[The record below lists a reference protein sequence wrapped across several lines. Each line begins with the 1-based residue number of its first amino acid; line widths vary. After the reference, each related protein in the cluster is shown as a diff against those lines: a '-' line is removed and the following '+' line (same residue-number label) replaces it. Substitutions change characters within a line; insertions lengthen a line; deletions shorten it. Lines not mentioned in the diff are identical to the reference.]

1 MARLPLELL
10 AAFRSAETVAD
21 IGVLLAEDGFDAIT
35 MRVFAAWA
43 NSENRW
49 KQPKKP
55 RPDDGRPTA
64 TAWRWICDHWTIDI
78 AAIAAGAGVSPDVAR
93 ERIAI
98 LKHARLIFPDGEPSK
113 FAKQALTTT
122 IAQRLRAGAGKR
134 SKKSDD
140 SPAN

>member
-10 AAFRSAETVAD
+10 AAFRAAETVSD

-35 MRVFAAWA
+35 MRVFAAWQ

-55 RPDDGRPTA
+55 PPDDGRPTA
-64 TAWRWICDHWTIDI
+64 TAWRFICDHWTIDI
-78 AAIAAGAGVSPDVAR
+78 AAIAAGAGVSEHTAR

-98 LKHARLIFPDGEPSK
+98 LQHARLIYPDGEGQK
-113 FAKQALTTT
+113 FAKQALTMT
-122 IAQRLRAGAGKR
+122 IAQRLRGGK
-134 SKKSDD
+134 SKKKTGANDP
-140 SPAN
+140 PAN